1 MLTNAYGEG
10 GWVDLK
16 FIIAY
21 ECIYMVYMDWWYSKF
36 GKLKEVYRGGC
47 VGLVNSLAY
56 ELCEQHLVY

>member
-21 ECIYMVYMDWWYSKF
+21 ECITWI
-36 GKLKEVYRGGC
+36 GGIQNLEKLKEAYWGGC

-56 ELCEQHLVY
+56 ELFEQHLVY